1 MTQASVVTAGTLSS
15 RVLTWRSCE
24 RRRAAL
30 MPAISSKA
38 ATGAKASSSSCVMP
52 STVPDSPPPSQS
64 STWGQ
69 AIQVS
74 SARVRPAASDQP
86 CSSRTNRS
94 RSCPPAR
101 RSRTSTGISTTDSA
115 PTMVTGSQVAMVM
128 VNW

>member
-15 RVLTWRSCE
+15 RVLTW
-24 RRRAAL
+24 
-30 MPAISSKA
+30 
-38 ATGAKASSSSCVMP
+38 
-52 STVPDSPPPSQS
+52 PPSQS